1 MQERP
6 QGASNGIVLSQL
18 RYPVTVLRKAVA
30 PLRRSNTKARGNL
43 PVRARRQ
50 ANINRVRRAF
60 GGPACNTRLS
70 PLSIIS
76 SARVLG
82 IYVLKDVRFTREIC
96 CVFRRTEQTVRG
108 DHRVAEVSRR
118 HSQPE
123 ETSCVGIVHGGLTPA
138 KARTVPGSNGT
149 GKWSWLS
156 RACSYRHHAA
166 VAEMSVTSGSFRPGR
181 ADVVLSVPALISR
194 TAGYAIRMVLWEG
207 HSVIGVPIPINA
219 KLFKRVR

>member
-1 MQERP
+1 MPGTAHVLRVSLQFPIMEVKASPKPSRMDAFEAKRRGLRMQERP

-118 HSQPE
+118 HS
-123 ETSCVGIVHGGLTPA
+123 
-138 KARTVPGSNGT
+138 
-149 GKWSWLS
+149 
-156 RACSYRHHAA
+156 
-166 VAEMSVTSGSFRPGR
+166 
-181 ADVVLSVPALISR
+181 
-194 TAGYAIRMVLWEG
+194 
-207 HSVIGVPIPINA
+207 
-219 KLFKRVR
+219 